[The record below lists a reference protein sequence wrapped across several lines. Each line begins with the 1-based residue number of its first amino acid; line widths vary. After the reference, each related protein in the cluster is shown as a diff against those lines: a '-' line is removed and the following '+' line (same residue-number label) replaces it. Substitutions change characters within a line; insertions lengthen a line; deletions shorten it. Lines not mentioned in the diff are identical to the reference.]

1 MKRRMF
7 LKGVGTAAALP
18 LAGCSAMS
26 RNARMP
32 EGDIPRRELGKTG
45 MQVSV
50 LGFGSHLKK
59 ELKGNPRLRDRMIKT
74 AYERGV
80 NFFDV
85 YDHGGYEQFAP
96 MGKSLE
102 GFRKNAIVSLCFVK
116 PDKELDAELTDAL
129 TKFKTDYIDCYR
141 QYTLNDTRM
150 KFCEDAKKAGKIRA
164 IGAVSHDTATM
175 MKYIDQ
181 YGDIL
186 DYVMVPVNFH
196 HNNGYFQDPKNY
208 AENDYSA
215 LIPRCERMGMG
226 VMGIKPMGSDHMI
239 PLAEKNGMLHKDG
252 IVLAKAMLRHAFS
265 VPGVNVAMPS
275 INTMNE
281 LREDLEAAYQ
291 PAVSPEEGRLLTE
304 MSTIAA
310 RSKGAYLPTHYKW
323 LENWASNRVV

>member
-1 MKRRMF
+1 MKRRTF
-7 LKGVGTAAALP
+7 LQGISTAAALP
-18 LAGCSAMS
+18 LAGCSVMS
-26 RNARMP
+26 RSVKIP
-32 EGDIPRRELGKTG
+32 EGDIPRKTLGKTG

-59 ELKGNPRLRDRMIKT
+59 ELKTNPRLRDRMIKT

-80 NFFDV
+80 NYFDV

-102 GFRKNAIVSLCFVK
+102 GFRKNVIVSLCFVK

-150 KFCEDAKKAGKIRA
+150 KFCDDAKKAGKIRA
-164 IGAVSHDTATM
+164 IGAVAHKAEDM
-175 MKYIDQ
+175 MKYLDQ
-181 YGDIL
+181 YGDII

-196 HNNGYFQDPKNY
+196 HNNGYFKDPKNY

-215 LIPRCERMGMG
+215 LIPRCQRMGIG
-226 VMGIKPMGSDHMI
+226 VTAIKPMGSDHMI
-239 PLAEKNGMLHKDG
+239 PLAQENGMLHKNG
-252 IVLAKAMLRHAFS
+252 LSLAKAMLRHAFS
-265 VPGVNVAMPS
+265 VPGVHVSMPS

-281 LREDLEAAYQ
+281 LRDDLEAAYQ
-291 PAVSPEEGRLLTE
+291 PAVSPEEARLLTE
-304 MSTIAA
+304 MSNIAA
-310 RSKGAYLPTHYKW
+310 RTKGAYLPPHYKW
-323 LENWASNRVV
+323 LENWATNRVV